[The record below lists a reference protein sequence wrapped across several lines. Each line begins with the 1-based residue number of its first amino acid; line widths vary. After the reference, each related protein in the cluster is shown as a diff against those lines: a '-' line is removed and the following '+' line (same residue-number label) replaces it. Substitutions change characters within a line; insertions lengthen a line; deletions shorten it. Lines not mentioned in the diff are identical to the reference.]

1 MTDEAAV
8 EILFVEDNP
17 TDVELTL
24 RALRKNNLANHVVVV
39 RDGAEA
45 IDFLYAQGTYSHR
58 DVNQRPRLVLLDIRL
73 PKISGLE
80 VARRLKGDER
90 MKSIPVVMLT
100 SSTEE
105 RDVVESYEIGV
116 NSFIVKPVEFDKFVQ
131 AVSELGFY
139 WMLMNKVPKP

>member
-17 TDVELTL
+17 TNVELTL

>member
-1 MTDEAAV
+1 MSDEAAV
-8 EILFVEDNP
+8 EILLVEDNP
-17 TDVELTL
+17 TDAELTL
-24 RALRKNNLANHVVVV
+24 RALRKNNLANHVVIV

-45 IDFLYAQGTYSHR
+45 IDFLYAQGAYSHR

-90 MKSIPVVMLT
+90 MRSIPVVMLT

-105 RDVVESYEIGV
+105 RDVIESYEIGV

-131 AVSELGFY
+131 AVSELGLY